1 MKYNIKR
8 DWRSLAV
15 LLIISAN
22 HFMQRPLRD
31 TLAVAV
37 GAENLNWLMAG
48 TLTGTVLLSFIIIGI
63 ERRVDIRKLVPYLL
77 IVVGIGQLMLYYRL
91 NDINFINA
99 LLYFSFN
106 GATSLTILT
115 LTWRRITTAQ
125 GFTDDKRL
133 NAYTATN
140 LGAIAGPLLTL
151 IITQLFGELTLLPF
165 STTLLILCAVYLIS
179 LDRRCEEVARFSS
192 SLPRLPV
199 KRLIAFMVL
208 YTFVATGF
216 YYFTLKTV
224 GTHLPQGDRNK
235 LFTFLDLITNC
246 SVLVLPHLLRRW
258 SRQPI
263 AFLIVPCISLL
274 LLSSL
279 GIRFTIVTAVVALVV
294 FKVSNL
300 SVQRPARE
308 WLYLQS
314 RFSTPYST
322 QNFLDAVIYRLGDV
336 TAAWMITLMLN
347 NDAGFTQV
355 LSVFV
360 MAASLWI
367 ITGYSISKN
376 INLTN

>member
-1 MKYNIKR
+1 
-8 DWRSLAV
+8 
-15 LLIISAN
+15 
-22 HFMQRPLRD
+22 MQRPLRD
-31 TLAVAV
+31 TLAVSV

-48 TLTGTVLLSFIIIGI
+48 TLVGTILLSFLLIGI
-63 ERRVDIRKLVPYLL
+63 ERRVDIRTLVPYFL
-77 IVVGIGQLMLYYRL
+77 IVVAIGQMILYYRL
-91 NDINFINA
+91 QAINFTNV
-99 LLYFSFN
+99 LLYFSLN

-115 LTWRRITTAQ
+115 LTWRRVTTTH
-125 GFTDDKRL
+125 GFTSDG
-133 NAYTATN
+133 APGTYTATN
-140 LGAIAGPLLTL
+140 LGAIVGPLATL
-151 IITQLFGELTLLPF
+151 IVTYLFKDLV
-165 STTLLILCAVYLIS
+165 LLILSALLLVICAVHFIACDS
-179 LDRRCEEVARFSS
+179 STDAALDPPPSR
-192 SLPRLPV
+192 PRLPI

-224 GTHLPQGDRNK
+224 GTHLDKENRIH
-235 LFTFLDLITNC
+235 LFIFLDLITNC
-246 SVLVLPHLLRRW
+246 SVLVLPYLFRKW
-258 SRQPI
+258 SRQPT

-279 GIRFTIVTAVVALVV
+279 GIRFTVATAVIALVI

-300 SVQRPARE
+300 SVQRPARD

-314 RFSTPYST
+314 TFSTPYST

-336 TAAWMITLMLN
+336 SAAWTITLLLTHGS
-347 NDAGFTQV
+347 GFTQL

-376 INLTN
+376 INLTSR